1 MTWGYVVH
9 RTIDFRPSLP
19 GKVKRV
25 GDWIIY
31 YRVDGNFEGWN
42 YHEVREGVFKLT
54 SRRPLMINPFVED
67 IAKSVILTLV
77 NKALLNPEED
87 LPDHLIVLGEYRGTL
102 SGKTNE
108 LTRLIL
114 RSKNQQ
120 DPEARQQ
127 LAKMIIDRV
136 KNLQIDLI
144 TYPNSENTKGVPHDS
159 NHMAYIVRMVAD
171 SLGVAYG
178 SVLRSGNEYAEPV
191 VRSLRVLVIDDVIHT
206 GRTMRKVVR
215 ALRRAGAK
223 RITFLAIADAT
234 KSNPED
240 LQPYNPIVNP
250 DKDLI
255 NQIQNPDLKIIA
267 QILLAIGKDI
277 AEMRTDIA
285 EMKTDI
291 SEMRTDIAEM
301 KTDIADIKG
310 LMGSELWHRELHLI
324 SSSKVKPKG
333 LKAVL
338 KPDLDTSQKYADVV
352 YIYEEN
358 GQTVARIVEA
368 KGLISEGDE
377 EDIRE
382 KFQNT
387 VKHIK
392 DLGFNVDRYELY
404 LVIPKRLE
412 EYITIPTIEN
422 VRVVKV
428 NPEDENEGEGED
440 KEGGSPSE

>member
-1 MTWGYVVH
+1 
-9 RTIDFRPSLP
+9 
-19 GKVKRV
+19 
-25 GDWIIY
+25 
-31 YRVDGNFEGWN
+31 
-42 YHEVREGVFKLT
+42 
-54 SRRPLMINPFVED
+54 
-67 IAKSVILTLV
+67 
-77 NKALLNPEED
+77 
-87 LPDHLIVLGEYRGTL
+87 
-102 SGKTNE
+102 
-108 LTRLIL
+108 
-114 RSKNQQ
+114 
-120 DPEARQQ
+120 
-127 LAKMIIDRV
+127 
-136 KNLQIDLI
+136 
-144 TYPNSENTKGVPHDS
+144 
-159 NHMAYIVRMVAD
+159 MAYIVRMVAD

-178 SVLRSGNEYAEPV
+178 SVLRNGNEYAEPV
-191 VRSLRVLVIDDVIHT
+191 VRGLRVLIIDDVIHT

-234 KSNPED
+234 KSNPKD

-277 AEMRTDIA
+277 S

-291 SEMRTDIAEM
+291 AEMRTDIAEM

-324 SSSKVKPKG
+324 SNSKVKPKG
-333 LKAVL
+333 FKAVL

-368 KGLISEGDE
+368 KGLVSEGGE

-382 KFQNT
+382 KFRNT
-387 VKHIK
+387 VKYIK
-392 DLGFNVDRYELY
+392 GLGFNVDRYELY

-412 EYITIPTIEN
+412 EYITTPTIEN